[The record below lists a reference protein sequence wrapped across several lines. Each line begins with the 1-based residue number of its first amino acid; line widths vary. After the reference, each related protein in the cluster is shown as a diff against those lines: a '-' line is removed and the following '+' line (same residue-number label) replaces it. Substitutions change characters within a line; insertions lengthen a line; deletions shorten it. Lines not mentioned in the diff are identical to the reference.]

1 MAVERTTG
9 SASLVDVL
17 DRVLDRGLRLDPGAS
32 WEPAPGARHVEAPGG
47 DARHT
52 SGPDARGHHPL
63 DPVPGA

>member
-32 WEPAPGARHVEAPGG
+32 WEPTSTARAEEAPC
-47 DARHT
+47 DKARHT
-52 SGPDARGHHPL
+52 TAADVRGPPPL